1 MNNNYT
7 VTHCHTM
14 YSNGTTNI
22 DSVTKFEDYIDRC
35 VELGMSA
42 IAITEHGNIF
52 NHIKKMEYCKAKGIK
67 YIHAVEAYITET
79 LDDKIRDNYHCCLY
93 AKNYDGYLE
102 LNKLIS
108 ANNAYNRDSN
118 NYYYHPRIHFDEL
131 INTSNNIIITTGCLG
146 GILNNGSDLLKER
159 FITFLK
165 NNSERCFLEVQ
176 HHNVEE
182 QAIYNRR
189 LLEYSKEHNIRL
201 LMSTDTHALN
211 EIHIKG
217 RNILQK
223 SKKIKFDNETG
234 WDLTFKTY
242 DELIEACLNQGA
254 LPLDIILESI
264 ENTNVL
270 ANMVEEYE
278 IDKSPKYPQLYKNPE
293 EVFKKKINEGVVR
306 RGINKYPNYKKDYLP
321 RILEEF
327 DVYKK
332 VNSINYMLLQE
343 KITSDAINKG
353 GVEFGY
359 GRGSV
364 NGSLIAYLLGITE
377 TDSIKYN
384 LNFYRF
390 MNPDRVTMPD
400 IDGDHSDKDREWVR
414 NYIFN
419 MEGVYTS
426 DIITFNTIALKG
438 AIKDVAR
445 ALNMDLKAEGKELI
459 DADKITKEIDEKEE
473 YYREL
478 YPELFEYV
486 DIVQGTVVSI
496 GSHPAAVIVSPI
508 PLDEN
513 IGTCMLSGNPNPVSM
528 IDMKSVDALGLV
540 KLDILG
546 LDTISIINETC
557 KMVGIPR
564 ITPDNINL
572 HDDKVWDSIQ
582 EDTTGIFQM
591 ESDMAKK
598 YLNDILSET
607 SFNKIKKKY
616 PNITKFDLYMFINAA
631 IRPAGENFRNEA
643 TQGICNETG
652 IKHLDDMLYDT
663 LGYTLLQEQIMQFLV
678 DFCGYS
684 NAESDNVR
692 RAIGKKLGTDD
703 LLPEIKDRFLKYTP
717 NKYNIDINKAM
728 EIIDPFLDTV
738 KSASN
743 YGFSKNH
750 NVPYAI
756 TGVVAG
762 HLRYYYPLEF
772 LCASLN
778 TWTRK
783 KHMEDIIRT
792 TEYANKKGIK
802 INNPKFR
809 YSKSEYFI
817 DKKSNSI
824 FKGVESIKYLNKEVG
839 EYLYSLRDRQ
849 YNSFIELLDNI
860 KGVVNSRQ
868 LDILIELDYFSEF
881 GKSQKLMDIVELY
894 NTIYT
899 KKQFKKDSLPCDI
912 EIMRKYAA
920 TETDKMFKDVDKQGI
935 CKYIE
940 SIIEDVDLPIQQR
953 IKSWIENTG
962 SCNLIDETQPRKNAI
977 VIDINT
983 KYKTPKIKLY
993 NLSSGK
999 TAEVKIGS
1007 KLWSEYKLELFD
1019 MITIV
1024 RTKPKFKKNKIDN
1037 KWVETD
1043 EREFWLEDYII
1054 CK

>member
-52 NHIKKMEYCKAKGIK
+52 NHIKKMEYCKLKGIK

-108 ANNAYNRDSN
+108 ANNAYNRDNN

-182 QAIYNRR
+182 QAIYNSR

-242 DELIEACLNQGA
+242 DELVEACLNQGA

-293 EVFKKKINEGVVR
+293 EVFKKKINEGVIR

-445 ALNMDLKAEGKELI
+445 ALNMDLKAKGKELI

-546 LDTISIINETC
+546 
-557 KMVGIPR
+557 
-564 ITPDNINL
+564 
-572 HDDKVWDSIQ
+572 
-582 EDTTGIFQM
+582 
-591 ESDMAKK
+591 
-598 YLNDILSET
+598 
-607 SFNKIKKKY
+607 
-616 PNITKFDLYMFINAA
+616 
-631 IRPAGENFRNEA
+631 
-643 TQGICNETG
+643 
-652 IKHLDDMLYDT
+652 
-663 LGYTLLQEQIMQFLV
+663 
-678 DFCGYS
+678 
-684 NAESDNVR
+684 
-692 RAIGKKLGTDD
+692 
-703 LLPEIKDRFLKYTP
+703 
-717 NKYNIDINKAM
+717 
-728 EIIDPFLDTV
+728 
-738 KSASN
+738 
-743 YGFSKNH
+743 
-750 NVPYAI
+750 
-756 TGVVAG
+756 
-762 HLRYYYPLEF
+762 
-772 LCASLN
+772 
-778 TWTRK
+778 
-783 KHMEDIIRT
+783 
-792 TEYANKKGIK
+792 
-802 INNPKFR
+802 
-809 YSKSEYFI
+809 
-817 DKKSNSI
+817 
-824 FKGVESIKYLNKEVG
+824 
-839 EYLYSLRDRQ
+839 
-849 YNSFIELLDNI
+849 
-860 KGVVNSRQ
+860 
-868 LDILIELDYFSEF
+868 
-881 GKSQKLMDIVELY
+881 
-894 NTIYT
+894 
-899 KKQFKKDSLPCDI
+899 
-912 EIMRKYAA
+912 
-920 TETDKMFKDVDKQGI
+920 
-935 CKYIE
+935 
-940 SIIEDVDLPIQQR
+940 
-953 IKSWIENTG
+953 
-962 SCNLIDETQPRKNAI
+962 
-977 VIDINT
+977 
-983 KYKTPKIKLY
+983 
-993 NLSSGK
+993 
-999 TAEVKIGS
+999 
-1007 KLWSEYKLELFD
+1007 
-1019 MITIV
+1019 
-1024 RTKPKFKKNKIDN
+1024 
-1037 KWVETD
+1037 
-1043 EREFWLEDYII
+1043 
-1054 CK
+1054 

>member
-7 VTHCHTM
+7 VIHCHTM

-22 DSVTKFEDYIDRC
+22 DSVTKFEEY
-35 VELGMSA
+35 VAKAKELKMKS
-42 IAITEHGNIF
+42 IAFTEHGNVF
-52 NHIKKMEYCKAKGIK
+52 NHIKKRDFCENNGIK
-67 YIHAVEAYITET
+67 YIHGVEAYVTES
-79 LDDKIRDNYHCCLY
+79 LDSKIRDNYHVCLY
-93 AKNYDGYLE
+93 AKNHKGFLE

-108 ANNAYNRDSN
+108 ASGAYNRNSN
-118 NYYYHPRIHFDEL
+118 NYYYTPRISMEEL
-131 INTSNNIIITTGCLG
+131 MNTSSNIIMTSSCLG
-146 GILNNGSDLLKER
+146 GVLNNGSEDLKEK
-159 FITFLK
+159 FLDFMK
-165 NNSERCFLEVQ
+165 ENSDRCFLEIQ
-176 HHNVEE
+176 HHKVKDQIE
-182 QAIYNRR
+182 YNKK
-189 LLEYSKEHNIRL
+189 LYKYSKEYNIRL
-201 LMSTDTHALN
+201 IAGTDTHALN
-211 EIHIKG
+211 EKHIKG
-217 RNILQK
+217 RSILQL
-223 SKKIKFDNETG
+223 SKDIKFENESG
-234 WDLTFKTY
+234 WDLTFKSY
-242 DELIEACLNQGA
+242 EELVECYKKQDS
-254 LPLDIILESI
+254 LPMNIILEAI

-270 ANMVEEYE
+270 ADMIEEYK
-278 IDKSPKYPQLYKNPE
+278 IDKSPKYPQLYNNPE
-293 EVFKKKINEGVVR
+293 QIFKDKINKGVIK
-306 RGINKYPNYKKDYLP
+306 RGINKKENYKEEYLP

-327 DVYKK
+327 EVYKK
-332 VNSINYMLLQE
+332 VNSINYMLLQD
-343 KITSDAINKG
+343 KITSTAIEKG
-353 GVEFGY
+353 GAEFGY

-364 NGSLIAYLLGITE
+364 NGSLIAYVLGITE
-377 TDSIKYN
+377 TDPIKYN

-400 IDGDHSDKDREWVR
+400 IDGDHSDKDRDWVK
-414 NYIFN
+414 NFIFN
-419 MEGVYTS
+419 MDGVYTS
-426 DIITFNTIALKG
+426 EIITFNTIALKG
-438 AIKDVAR
+438 AIRDVAR
-445 ALNMDLKAEGKELI
+445 ALNKGLKKGDNGWI
-459 DADKITKEIDEKEE
+459 DAEKISNEIEEKED

-486 DIVQGTVVSI
+486 DIVQGTIVSV

-513 IGTCMLSGNPNPVSM
+513 IGTCMLSGNNRPVSM

-557 KMVGIPR
+557 KMAGIPR
-564 ITPDNINL
+564 ITPDTVIL
-572 HDDKVWDSIQ
+572 DDEKVWNSIK

-598 YLNDILSET
+598 YLNEILSDK
-607 SFNKIKKKY
+607 SFKKIKAKY
-616 PNITKFDLYMFINAA
+616 PNITNFDLYMFINAA

-643 TQGICNETG
+643 CQGICNETG

-663 LGYTLLQEQIMQFLV
+663 LGYVLLQEQIMQFLV

-684 NAESDNVR
+684 NAESDSIR
-692 RAIGKKLGTDD
+692 RAIGKKEGTESF
-703 LLPEIKDRFLKYTP
+703 LEEIKTRFLNYTP
-717 NKYNIDINKAM
+717 KRYNIGLDKAM
-728 EIIDPFLDTV
+728 EIIDPFIETV

-756 TGVVAG
+756 TGIVAG
-762 HLRYYYPLEF
+762 YLRYYYPLEF
-772 LCASLN
+772 ICSSLN
-778 TWTRK
+778 VWTRK
-783 KHMEDIIRT
+783 KKPDDITKT
-792 TEYANKKGIK
+792 TEYAYR
-802 INNPKFR
+802 NNITIRNPRFR
-809 YSKSEYFI
+809 YSKAEYFI
-817 DKKSNSI
+817 DKETNSI

-839 EYLYSLRDRQ
+839 EYLYSLRDKQ
-849 YNSFIELLDNI
+849 YNSFIELLDDI

-868 LDILIELDYFSEF
+868 LNILIELDYFSEF

-899 KKQFKKDSLPCDI
+899 KKQFKKGSLPCDI

-920 TETDKMFKDVDKQGI
+920 TETDKMFKDVDKQGL

-940 SIIEDVDLPIQQR
+940 SIIDDVDLPIQQR

-962 SCNLIDETQPRKNAI
+962 SCNLIDNTQSKKNAI

-993 NLSSGK
+993 NLNSGK

-1007 KLWSEYKLELFD
+1007 KLWSEYKLDLFD
-1019 MITIV
+1019 TITIV
-1024 RTKPKFKKNKIDN
+1024 RTKPKFKKKKIDN

-1043 EREFWLEDYII
+1043 EREFWLQDYII